1 MRIQNNNYYVEI
13 KRAYK
18 DLSDAIDLY
27 GEDYEYEDKYYL
39 KISNK
44 TFCLMFYDLN
54 NTDFIINDD
63 FLIIINNLKFYLIK
77 DNVIENKLESYYLGS
92 YYRDNIIFLIFQTF
106 IMVVKDK
113 KISEIYTDFI
123 NDYYIKN
130 SKIIIKSDDKMI
142 SYDLDELIRK

>member
-77 DNVIENKLESYYLGS
+77 DNVIEKKLESYYLGS